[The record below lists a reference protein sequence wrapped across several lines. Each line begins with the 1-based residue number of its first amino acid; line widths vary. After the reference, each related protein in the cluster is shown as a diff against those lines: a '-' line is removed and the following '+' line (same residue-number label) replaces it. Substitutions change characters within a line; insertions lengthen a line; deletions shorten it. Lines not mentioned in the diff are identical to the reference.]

1 MKSIIVDLGSSSIK
15 LGFNNEDNPKYEL
28 PSYIGETYEQIIY
41 GKIIKNENN
50 KYISSSCD
58 ELINNLK
65 LYYPIKNGYFINPDD
80 INIIFDYLFKKLGL
94 NSAQD
99 ISTNNILITEPLF
112 SFGKNKKNISEILF
126 EKMNISSILFAPQPF
141 LSFLGTGKT
150 TGTVLES
157 GDMMTQTCV
166 IIDGYPIPK
175 TFLRFNYGGKNVT
188 DYLFNLLRK
197 KGYFNNNRNNYEIVK
212 KIKEKFSCTRDYKE
226 EKESEENFSYELPDE
241 TKIIIGEERRF
252 CPYSIF
258 DEKLLGKENLKM
270 DKMICNSIN
279 NADINLSLKLYE
291 DILLSGGN
299 TLIKGFRETLY
310 KDIQSNFNKN
320 IKVRLYTPKNPQNC
334 CWIGG
339 KVISSNNNF
348 KNMWITKEEWK
359 EKGEKILQEKS
370 I

>member
-1 MKSIIVDLGSSSIK
+1 MKSIIIDLGSSSIK
-15 LGFNNEDNPKYEL
+15 LGFNNEENPKFEL
-28 PSYIGETYEQIIY
+28 PSYIGETYEQIVD
-41 GKIIKNENN
+41 GKIIKNENK

-65 LYYPIKNGYFINPDD
+65 LYYPIRHGYFTNPDD
-80 INIIFDYLFKKLGL
+80 ITTIFDYLFKKLGL
-94 NSAQD
+94 NTTQD

-112 SFGKNKKNISEILF
+112 GYIKNKKNVAEILF
-126 EKMNISSILFAPQPF
+126 EKMNVPSIFFAPQPF

-175 TFLRFNYGGKNVT
+175 TFSRYNYGGKNVT
-188 DYLFNLLRK
+188 EYLFNLLKK
-197 KGYFNNNRNNYEIVK
+197 KGYFNNGRNNYEIVK
-212 KIKEKFSCTRDYKE
+212 KIKEKYSCTRDNKE
-226 EKESEENFSYELPDE
+226 EKENEENISYELPDE
-241 TKIIIGEERRF
+241 TKLIIGEERRF

-270 DKMICNSIN
+270 DKMLLNSIN
-279 NADINLSLKLYE
+279 NADVDLNLKLYD

-299 TLIKGFRETLY
+299 TLIKGFHETLY
-310 KDIQSNFNKN
+310 KDIQSNFSKN
-320 IKVRLYTPKNPQNC
+320 IKVRLYTPKNPQYC

-339 KVISSNNNF
+339 KVVSSNDNF
-348 KNMWITKEEWK
+348 KTMWITKEEWK
-359 EKGEKILQEKS
+359 EKGEKILQEKL